1 MFSCQ
6 IKTSVFPHLIRF
18 LGKLVKLKLKTSCNK
33 TMNSVHFMP
42 RDYMLMTITSSKQYC
57 SMLVVSKFKL
67 REKERQHSHGNFGRM
82 LGGFYN
88 FFFSKL
94 VDRMLGILCM
104 LYCRV
109 VL

>member
-42 RDYMLMTITSSKQYC
+42 RDYILMTITSSKQCC
-57 SMLVVSKFKL
+57 SLADGSLEIQAQRKRETTFSWKFW
-67 REKERQHSHGNFGRM
+67 
-82 LGGFYN
+82 
-88 FFFSKL
+88 
-94 VDRMLGILCM
+94 
-104 LYCRV
+104 
-109 VL
+109 